1 MSIPNEKI
9 IRKKAI
15 IEAKKTTSSLT
26 QFELLNF
33 EEFDSDWLISFEDQL
48 QLFRKLDSNPTF
60 TNANI
65 NKDEVSEWI
74 INSLDFLKN
83 KKEFSIIIPNTS
95 YPVWA
100 NVKVE
105 DLIKGI
111 TELLKMSVS
120 NELSIADKSSATIA
134 QIYSE
139 EKGYEIHIGKV
150 KTDYEG

>member
-15 IEAKKTTSSLT
+15 IEAKKTMSALT
-26 QFELLNF
+26 NFELLNF
-33 EEFDSDWLISFEDQL
+33 EEFDSDWLISVENQL
-48 QLFRKLDSNPTF
+48 QLFRKLDSKPAF
-60 TNANI
+60 TNANK

-74 INSLDFLKN
+74 VNSLDFLKN
-83 KKEFSIIIPNTS
+83 KKEFSVIIPNTS

-111 TELLKMSVS
+111 SELLKISIS
-120 NELSIADKSSATIA
+120 NELSIADKSSTIIA

-150 KTDYEG
+150 ITDY